1 MQSKTLEIRQKNGV
15 TYITFPLFS
24 RCGKVR
30 HLFSTRLGGVSTGDC
45 AAMNLSFSKDSS
57 KENVMENFRRL
68 CIAARIDPAH
78 LVLSAQTHTDHIRTV
93 TEQDRGTGIS
103 KPSFSDV
110 DGLITNRPGVALVTQ
125 YADCVPLLFCD
136 PVQNVI
142 ATSHAGWRGTVQE
155 IGKKTVERMQEEFGC
170 EPKSILAAIG
180 PCVGSCCYEVDQPLF
195 DAFSAIPYL
204 PMSDLFTKKE
214 NGKYMLD
221 LKAANRFI
229 LLHAGI
235 LPEHIDVADLCTCC
249 EHTWLHSHRATNGK
263 RGTLAAIIEL
273 I

>member
-1 MQSKTLEIRQKNGV
+1 MQSKTLEIHQNNGV
-15 TYITFPLFS
+15 TFLTFPLFS

-45 AAMNLSFSKDSS
+45 ASMNLSFSKDSS
-57 KENVMENFRRL
+57 KEHVLENFRRL
-68 CIAARIDPAH
+68 CGAADIDPAH
-78 LVLSAQTHTDHIRTV
+78 LVLSAQTHTDHVVCV
-93 TEQDRGTGIS
+93 TEEHRGTGIT

-110 DGLITNRPGVALVTQ
+110 DGLITDRPGVALVTQ

-136 PVQNVI
+136 PVQGVV
-142 ATSHAGWRGTVQE
+142 ATSHAGWRGTAQE
-155 IGKKTVERMQEEFGC
+155 IGRKTVEKMQTEYGC
-170 EPKSILAAIG
+170 EPGNIIAAIG
-180 PCVGSCCYEVDQPLF
+180 PCIGPCCYEVDEPLF
-195 DAFSAIPYL
+195 DAFSKIPYL
-204 PMSDLFTKKE
+204 PVSDLFAKKE

-221 LKAANRFI
+221 LKGANRQI

-235 LPEHIDVADLCTCC
+235 LPDHIDVADLCTCC
-249 EHTWLHSHRATNGK
+249 EHTFLHSHRATAGK